1 MKQKAFFLSM
11 LMLSL
16 AMLACQIGGP
26 SAQEVAETMV
36 AETVAAAS
44 PTPLPP
50 TETPVPPTATNTATL
65 PPTKTPTIT
74 PTATRSGPVVFTD
87 DFSAD
92 NKNWKGCVGCRW
104 QDGALLMGPYKV
116 KGEGT
121 DQSHVTVCIPC
132 GKKTYYRIAVDAIFA
147 DGFTDRLYGLLVGDG
162 KKYITYVGISP
173 LQIAVLA
180 RGDYEKGY
188 YDLLNASTEN
198 VFNKL
203 VRPGKLVNRIEII
216 VSPAGAGTAD
226 ISMKINGSLSYVAS
240 KLPVEPSEVGLYLD
254 WHSVGA
260 AFDNF
265 EFEELV
271 P

>member
-1 MKQKAFFLSM
+1 MNKKAVLLSVFV
-11 LMLSL
+11 LMF
-16 AMLACQIGGP
+16 AVLACQVGGP
-26 SAQEVAETMV
+26 SAQEVAETMI
-36 AETVAAAS
+36 AETAAAAS
-44 PTPLPP
+44 PTP
-50 TETPVPPTATNTATL
+50 TETPVPPTATVTPTL
-65 PPTKTPTIT
+65 PPTETPTII
-74 PTATRSGPVVFTD
+74 PTATLAGPIVYKD
-87 DFSAD
+87 DFSEH
-92 NKNWKGCVGCRW
+92 NSNWKGCVVCRW

-116 KGEGT
+116 NGDGSN
-121 DQSHVTVCIPC
+121 QSHAAICLPC
-132 GKKTYYRIAVDAIFA
+132 GKKTYYRIAVDALFA
-147 DGFTDRLYGLLVGDG
+147 DGFADRLFGLLVGDG

-173 LQIAVLA
+173 MQIAVLA

-198 VFNKL
+198 VFSKL

-226 ISMKINGSLSYVAS
+226 FTMKINGKVSYVAS

-254 WHSVGA
+254 WHSIGA

-265 EFEELV
+265 EFEEII

>member
-1 MKQKAFFLSM
+1 MNKKAVLLSV
-11 LMLSL
+11 LVL
-16 AMLACQIGGP
+16 AFAVLACQVGGP
-26 SAQEVAETMV
+26 SAQEAAETMV
-36 AETVAAAS
+36 AETAAAAS

-50 TETPVPPTATNTATL
+50 TETPVPPTETITPTL

-74 PTATRSGPVVFTD
+74 PTATPSGPLVFSD

-104 QDGALLMGPYKV
+104 QDGVLLMGPYEV

-121 DQSHVTVCIPC
+121 DQSHTTICIPC
-132 GKKTYYRIAVDAIFA
+132 GKKSYYRIAVDATFV
-147 DGFTDRLYGLLVGDG
+147 DGFTDRLYGLLVGDS

-198 VFNKL
+198 VFSKL

-216 VSPAGAGTAD
+216 VSPAGAGSAD
-226 ISMKINGSLSYVAS
+226 FTMKINGAVSYVATN
-240 KLPVEPSEVGLYLD
+240 LPVEPSEVGLYLD

-265 EFEELV
+265 EFEEIV